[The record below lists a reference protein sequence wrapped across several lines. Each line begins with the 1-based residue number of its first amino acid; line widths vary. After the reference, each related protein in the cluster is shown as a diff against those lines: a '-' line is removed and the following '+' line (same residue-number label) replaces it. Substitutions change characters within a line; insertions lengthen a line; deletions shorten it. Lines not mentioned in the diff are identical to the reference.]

1 MLKNNPLNSIY
12 TRVAHICMQI
22 VGIGLS
28 HTIHCNHPG
37 MHLIPVSKY
46 TQCDRGQSSSRKNLV
61 QTIFTVPEQTF
72 TNSHEHVRSGIKGV
86 VKRDDSLPPI
96 QGHTHLN
103 YVNLLLGNGLSLFS
117 LIYYHH
123 PRDFTDTQRDCVW
136 SLSVRAFPYNWEAL
150 EQTTHGRHLRSP
162 LCERTP
168 RNWSRESGS
177 HGERRYLDIGYR
189 SSSLHGFDRT
199 ALEGETRIT
208 LLWENVQ

>member
-1 MLKNNPLNSIY
+1 MTEDNLLHGRISFKLFSLSRSKLSQIHTSTSATELKGSWKGT
-12 TRVAHICMQI
+12 TRYPQ
-22 VGIGLS
+22 
-28 HTIHCNHPG
+28 
-37 MHLIPVSKY
+37 
-46 TQCDRGQSSSRKNLV
+46 
-61 QTIFTVPEQTF
+61 F
-72 TNSHEHVRSGIKGV
+72 
-86 VKRDDSLPPI
+86 RD
-96 QGHTHLN
+96 THLN